1 MNLLK
6 KQKRRKMK
14 KFKVSLSIE
23 NINGASVDDVE
34 ERLRNFMFKARPN
47 WKTDVLNIQEVNK

>member
-1 MNLLK
+1 
-6 KQKRRKMK
+6 MK